1 MATKEAPKAAEA
13 PVEAPKKSRAK
24 LFIIIGIAVLV
35 LVLVAGGVL
44 WLLIKKNSSKSGEE
58 AQGAAPAAAAATAEA
73 APVGFDPKNPPV
85 FMALEPFTVNLQP
98 EGVEQYLQVV
108 ASLRVADAK
117 TGDTIKLLM
126 PQVRHEVLA
135 YLASKKA
142 SEITTPEGRAF
153 LAEDLRDIVNEILGY
168 VPPAD
173 SKRVGQAPAAST
185 GPVISV
191 FFTQFIVQ

>member
-1 MATKEAPKAAEA
+1 MATKEAPKAAETPVAA
-13 PVEAPKKSRAK
+13 PAKSRAK
-24 LFIIIGIAVLV
+24 LFIIIGVAVLV
-35 LVLVAGGVL
+35 LALVAGGVL
-44 WLLIKKNSSKSGEE
+44 LLLVKKNAGKAGEE
-58 AQGAAPAAAAATAEA
+58 AQAATPAPAATTA
-73 APVGFDPKNPPV
+73 GSFDPKNPPV
-85 FMALEPFTVNLQP
+85 FMPLEPFTVNLQP

-142 SEITTPEGRAF
+142 SEITTPGGRED

-173 SKRVGQAPAAST
+173 SKRVGQAPAAAT

>member
-24 LFIIIGIAVLV
+24 LFIIIGIAALV
-35 LVLVAGGVL
+35 LVLIAGGGVL
-44 WLLIKKNSSKSGEE
+44 LLIKKSPGKSGEE
-58 AQGAAPAAAAATAEA
+58 AQAGASAASATAAETA
-73 APVGFDPKNPPV
+73 TVSFDPKNPPV
-85 FMALEPFTVNLQP
+85 FLPLEPFTVNLQP

-173 SKRVGQAPAAST
+173 SKRVGQAPAVGT

>member
-44 WLLIKKNSSKSGEE
+44 LLLIKKNSGKSGEE
-58 AQGAAPAAAAATAEA
+58 AQAAAPAAAVAA
-73 APVGFDPKNPPV
+73 APAVSFDPKNPPV
-85 FMALEPFTVNLQP
+85 FLPLEPFTVNLQP